1 MKGQFK
7 FEKAFQKR
15 NIDKCQWFTSCMPKG
30 VLKSLLDHKKAAVLR
45 VVLSTNEEMYLS
57 EIAELSGVST
67 ASTFRIL
74 RELVDLEIL
83 EKKEWKTSKIYSSL
97 KNPKVDFLKGLFA
110 DEYDGLQDFVK
121 AMEDVKGISQIILHG
136 KQKQG
141 KANVLLIGQHIEVG
155 KVDVVAKA
163 IAKKGFEI
171 SYLTLGMN
179 QYTQMAKMGLY
190 SEEKKVLKG

>member
-1 MKGQFK
+1 
-7 FEKAFQKR
+7 
-15 NIDKCQWFTSCMPKG
+15 MPKG

>member
-1 MKGQFK
+1 
-7 FEKAFQKR
+7 
-15 NIDKCQWFTSCMPKG
+15 MPKA
-30 VLKSLLDHKKAAVLR
+30 VLKSLLDHKKASVLR

-74 RELVDLEIL
+74 RELVDLQIL

-97 KNPKVDFLKGLFA
+97 KNPKVEFLKGLFA

-136 KQKQG
+136 KQTKG
-141 KANVLLIGQHIEVG
+141 KANVLLIGRHIEVG
-155 KVDVVAKA
+155 KVDVITKA
-163 IAKKGFEI
+163 IGKKGFDI
-171 SYLTLGMN
+171 SYLTLGTE

-190 SEEKKVLKG
+190 SEEKKVLKE